1 MPAEAYETMNKTFFT
16 PAEAYEAIKKT
27 FFTPAETYEAI
38 KKTFFTPAEILLRP
52 VLLFNAKI
60 LFFQFSAYFSRH
72 KIRTF
77 ETKINKKMMIAQNLI
92 HDYQMKWMRIQKVM
106 QEKGADG
113 CLISNGINL
122 FYTTGHIYS
131 GYFYLPAEGE
141 PWYFVKRPARTDWQA
156 STLFTSASQSNC
168 RIYSVRTAFRCRN
181 ICYWKP
187 TN

>member
-1 MPAEAYETMNKTFFT
+1 
-16 PAEAYEAIKKT
+16 
-27 FFTPAETYEAI
+27 
-38 KKTFFTPAEILLRP
+38 
-52 VLLFNAKI
+52 
-60 LFFQFSAYFSRH
+60 
-72 KIRTF
+72 
-77 ETKINKKMMIAQNLI
+77 MIAQNLI

-113 CLISNGINL
+113 CLLTNGINL

-141 PWYFVKRPARTDWQA
+141 PWYFVKRPNGWSANT
-156 STLFTSASQSNC
+156 SFTYANRSNC
-168 RIYSVRTAFRCRN
+168 RIYSERMVFQCHN